1 MVKYRS
7 GRINEEVKKAVSSV
21 IQNGIRDPRL
31 HDAMISVTKVEVTKD
46 MSYAKVFVSILG
58 NDAVKAESLAILR
71 KSAGFIRKEVG
82 HEVKLRLTP
91 EIIIELDNSIEHGM
105 HIDAILEQI
114 KEKSKDDNRSDN

>member
-7 GRINEEVKKAVSSV
+7 GRINEEVKKAVSNV
-21 IQNGIRDPRL
+21 IQNEIRDPRL
-31 HDAMISVTKVEVTKD
+31 SDAMISVTKVEVTKD

-58 NDAVKAESLAILR
+58 NEEAKNTAFSVLK
-71 KSAGFIRKEVG
+71 KSVGFIRKEVG
-82 HEVKLRLTP
+82 HQVKLRLTP

-114 KEKSKDDNRSDN
+114 KEKSKDDNK